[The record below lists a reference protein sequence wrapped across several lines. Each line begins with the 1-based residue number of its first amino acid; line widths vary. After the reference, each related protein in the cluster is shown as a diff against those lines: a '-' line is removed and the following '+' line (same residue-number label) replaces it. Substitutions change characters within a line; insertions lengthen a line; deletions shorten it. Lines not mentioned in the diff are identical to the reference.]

1 MAVLSSQ
8 LRLTLLD
15 QVTQR
20 ARGIT
25 GAMQRMQASARR
37 FNAQMSAP
45 MGGPMGMIMR
55 GAAPFVGIYAGARAF
70 RSVVSAA
77 ADFEQSMNRVGV
89 LTGATDTQF
98 KALEAQAKELGR
110 TTQFSASQA
119 ADAMGF
125 LGMAG
130 FDTEQIFGA
139 MPGTLQLAAAAQ
151 MDLARA
157 ADITSNVMSGY
168 GMEVEQLGHVN
179 DVLVKSFTSANTDL
193 AQLGEAM
200 KYAGPVAKSAGVQF
214 EETAAALS
222 LMGNAGIQGSMA
234 GTSLRGAISRVLTPT
249 KQMRSAMQQAG
260 LQFTNAEGRLLPL
273 ADIIEQL
280 EPHAEDAGLFM
291 ELFGQ
296 RAGPAMAALV
306 SQGSDEL
313 RRLDRDL
320 QGSAGTAGR
329 VADAQMQGFEGA
341 MRRMRSATEGV
352 AIAIGERLNPS
363 LQSMVDRFSDG
374 ASNLTGFI
382 ESFDNRVT
390 IFDRVGAAYRGF
402 VEGVMSGDGN
412 AAISRINSAAQSL
425 KTTLFG
431 SDVEHHQGEA
441 HRLREMSKAF
451 RTAGENFAAFA
462 DALFDGRFRDA
473 VTSLTNAFSEMN
485 GWGTFATVYAGATA
499 LKLLAG
505 ATWMIA
511 MSPLGR
517 LAMMATAVAE
527 LIDAFRGADSIGEFV
542 DNLNELSTIQWALI
556 AGGVALIAAKVWS
569 LAAALGAAKAA
580 GGIAAL
586 IRGAGSLL
594 GAGRAP
600 AAGVGMSRVMGPPAP
615 GAAAGGM
622 RSFLGSGL
630 RGGLIGS
637 GVYLGGQWGINKGL
651 DAVDGAL
658 GLDTSKRDQIDTST
672 GGILNRLWGSF
683 GRGADNESWPSPME
697 RSRGRRGGGARQA
710 PIDLSDKALRELT
723 TPKGEQDVR
732 VTNPPERPNIN
743 MPMTIYMQP
752 GESPEDVGRRIGET
766 IRREVEGTYSDGGM

>member
-1 MAVLSSQ
+1 MATLSSQ

-25 GAMQRMQASARR
+25 GAMQRMQGAARR

-45 MGGPMGMIMR
+45 MGGPMGMMMR
-55 GAAPFVGIYAGARAF
+55 GAAPFVGVYAASNAF
-70 RSVVSAA
+70 RSVVGAA
-77 ADFEQSMNRVGV
+77 ANFEQSMNRVGV

-98 KALEAQAKELGR
+98 EALGAQAKELGR
-110 TTQFSASQA
+110 TTQFSASEA

-130 FDTEQIFGA
+130 FKTDEIMGA
-139 MPGTLQLAAAAQ
+139 MPQTLQLAAAAQ
-151 MDLARA
+151 MDLAQA

-168 GMEVEQLGHVN
+168 GMEVKELGHIN

-193 AQLGEAM
+193 GQLGEAM
-200 KYAGPVAKSAGVQF
+200 KYAGPVANSAGVRF
-214 EETAAALS
+214 EEAAAALS

-234 GTSLRGAISRVLTPT
+234 GTSLRGAISRVLSPT

-260 LQFTNAEGRLLPL
+260 LQFTNAQGRLLPL
-273 ADIIEQL
+273 ADIIGQL
-280 EPHAEDAGLFM
+280 EPHAQDAGLFM

-306 SQGSDEL
+306 GQGSDEL

-320 QGSAGTAGR
+320 QGSGGTAER

-341 MRRMRSATEGV
+341 MRRMRSAAEGV

-363 LQSMVDRFSDG
+363 LQSMVNSFSDG

-390 IFDRVGAAYRGF
+390 IFDRVGEAYRGF
-402 VEGVMSGDGN
+402 VDGVMSGDDN
-412 AAISRINSAAQSL
+412 AAISRVNSMAQSL

-431 SDVEHHQGEA
+431 SDVENHQGEA
-441 HRLREMSKAF
+441 HRLREMSNAF
-451 RTAGENFAAFA
+451 RTAGQNFAAFA

-473 VTSLTNAFSEMN
+473 VRSLTDAFSEMD
-485 GWGTFATVYAGATA
+485 GWGTFATLFAGATA

-527 LIDAFRGADSIGEFV
+527 LIDAFRGAETFGEFV

-569 LAAALGAAKAA
+569 LAAALGAVKLA
-580 GGIAAL
+580 GGLLAL
-586 IRGAGSLL
+586 TRGAARMVPSMVGGGKSGAPKVVPQSAAPKGGGGPGWGALL
-594 GAGRAP
+594 GGAFAAYNAVTASNRFKEDIEEHGSEEALRRRQDGSNSAFEWLGTPREWFGLDGAP
-600 AAGVGMSRVMGPPAP
+600 RRHHPSPFD
-615 GAAAGGM
+615 
-622 RSFLGSGL
+622 SN
-630 RGGLIGS
+630 RGQ
-637 GVYLGGQWGINKGL
+637 GGQ
-651 DAVDGAL
+651 
-658 GLDTSKRDQIDTST
+658 
-672 GGILNRLWGSF
+672 NRT
-683 GRGADNESWPSPME
+683 
-697 RSRGRRGGGARQA
+697 
-710 PIDLSDKALRELT
+710 PIDLSDNALRELVA
-723 TPKGEQDVR
+723 PKGEQDVR
-732 VTNPPERPNIN
+732 VTNPPERPNVTVNNSI
-743 MPMTIYMQP
+743 TMQS

-766 IRREVEGTYSDGGM
+766 VRREVEGAYSDGGM

>member
-98 KALEAQAKELGR
+98 EALSDQAKELGR

-130 FDTEQIFGA
+130 FRTDEILGA
-139 MPGTLQLAAAAQ
+139 MPQTLQLAAAAQ
-151 MDLARA
+151 MDLAQA

-168 GMEVEQLGHVN
+168 GMEVEQLGHIN

-193 AQLGEAM
+193 GQLGEAM
-200 KYAGPVAKSAGVQF
+200 KYAGPVANSAGVRF
-214 EETAAALS
+214 EEAAAALS

-234 GTSLRGAISRVLTPT
+234 GTSLRGAISRVLSPT
-249 KQMRSAMQQAG
+249 KQMRSAMQRAG
-260 LQFTNAEGRLLPL
+260 LQFTNAQGRLLPL

-412 AAISRINSAAQSL
+412 AAISRINSAAQFL

-431 SDVEHHQGEA
+431 SDVENHQGEA
-441 HRLREMSKAF
+441 HRLREMSNAF

-473 VTSLTNAFSEMN
+473 VNSLTNAFSQMN

-511 MSPLGR
+511 ASPIFR
-517 LAMMATAVAE
+517 ITAMATAVAT
-527 LIDAFRGADSIGEFV
+527 LIDAFRGAESFGEFV
-542 DNLNELSTIQWALI
+542 DNLKDLSTIEWALI
-556 AGGVALIAAKVWS
+556 AAGVGLIAAKVWS
-569 LAAALGAAKAA
+569 LAAALGAVKLA
-580 GGIAAL
+580 GGLLALTRGMGRIIPSMTRAPGGAPGGAAPRGAPTGAPKGGWLSGAAKWGWLGKLGAVAVGSAAL
-586 IRGAGSLL
+586 WER
-594 GAGRAP
+594 AGRDDEVQRSFREGEIGPNANRPFDPADPLGTQRGP
-600 AAGVGMSRVMGPPAP
+600 AASSS
-615 GAAAGGM
+615 GAQ
-622 RSFLGSGL
+622 SFDEG
-630 RGGLIGS
+630 
-637 GVYLGGQWGINKGL
+637 
-651 DAVDGAL
+651 
-658 GLDTSKRDQIDTST
+658 
-672 GGILNRLWGSF
+672 F
-683 GRGADNESWPSPME
+683 GHYF
-697 RSRGRRGGGARQA
+697 
-710 PIDLSDKALRELT
+710 DLSDESLRELT

-766 IRREVEGTYSDGGM
+766 VRREVEGAYSDGGM